1 MLVLDLCWLLTCL
14 KYGHLK
20 LAYTHICVSWGVFLI
35 LAVAVVL
42 VKKIRRKCMAFTC
55 GSLGDMHAASSNS

>member
-35 LAVAVVL
+35 LAVAVRACEED
-42 VKKIRRKCMAFTC
+42 KKE
-55 GSLGDMHAASSNS
+55 MHGVYLW

>member
-20 LAYTHICVSWGVFLI
+20 LAYTHICVSWEYVFLI
-35 LAVAVVL
+35 LAVAVRACEED
-42 VKKIRRKCMAFTC
+42 KKE
-55 GSLGDMHAASSNS
+55 MHGVYLW